1 MNRARPFWNWMG
13 LVALV
18 ALGAILIRNPR
29 IVSDFFNGYSKL
41 LGTAIG
47 NKG

>member
-1 MNRARPFWNWMG
+1 MG

-18 ALGAILIRNPR
+18 ALGVILIRNPK
-29 IVSDFFNGYSKL
+29 IVSDFFNGYSRL

-47 NKG
+47 GK